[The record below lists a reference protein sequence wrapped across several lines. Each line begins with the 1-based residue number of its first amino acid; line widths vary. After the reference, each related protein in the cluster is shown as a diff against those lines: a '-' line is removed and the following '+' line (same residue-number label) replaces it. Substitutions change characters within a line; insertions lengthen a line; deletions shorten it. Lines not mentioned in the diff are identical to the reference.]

1 MRQSQI
7 GLFRKYFL
15 YMSLIWAIVFGVIA
29 FLNTNA
35 EKNKLIDDVMTRL
48 DEVAGVL
55 TNTID
60 GNQIDRLL
68 ASNPS
73 NNPDFEIFAYKIDEL
88 KAIYSNRN
96 TKIPISLIS
105 IFSVENKKVKTIYRT
120 DNQFEFYENAVW
132 YEEISKLDNDN
143 RVISKRDYIDKGKN
157 IYSSFGQLNSNN
169 DGTKYVA
176 RVDVSKSEI
185 LEKTPSFLIKFLW
198 YLIPAL
204 VISFLLSF
212 LLSRIVTRPIN
223 EFIEFVNKVSEGN
236 YHLRLN
242 MTTRDELEK
251 IGTALNVMLEKI
263 EGLIESEADRD
274 RLQKQITVL
283 LQIVSA
289 AADGDFT
296 MNAEVTSGA
305 LGALADSFNL
315 MIAELS
321 KLIRDV
327 KIASDQ
333 MSSSTQG
340 ILVDTEIM
348 AKGSETQAK
357 EISSTYK
364 SASEVAEIIKYANER
379 TQLAAESARRA
390 SQVALTGTEVVKK
403 SIEGM
408 HRIRETVQETTRRVR
423 TLGESSTEIGEIIEV
438 ISDIADR
445 TNLLALNATIE
456 AARAGDAGRGF
467 AVVADEVRMLAE
479 RSSQAA
485 KDIASLI
492 ESIQVD
498 TKEAVLAMENGT
510 TEVESGTRFADEAG
524 SGLKEI
530 MEMVQN
536 SAKLITEISD
546 AFQQQTNASSGIAKT
561 MERIA
566 TIAQETAEGA
576 RKSRKLAEQM
586 EKSSRLL
593 NTAVAKFRLAEA

>member
-7 GLFRKYFL
+7 GLFWKYFL
-15 YMSLIWAIVFGVIA
+15 YLSIIWVVAFGVIT
-29 FLNTNA
+29 FVNNKNETDKLVDNTV
-35 EKNKLIDDVMTRL
+35 KQLKD
-48 DEVAGVL
+48 VAGVVAV
-55 TNTID
+55 TVD
-60 GNQIDRLL
+60 GDQIDKLL
-68 ASNPS
+68 TSNPT
-73 NNPDFEIFAYKIDEL
+73 NNPDFQNVADRINEIKY
-88 KAIYSNRN
+88 IYSDLN
-96 TKIPISLIS
+96 IGVPVSSIS
-105 IFSVENKKVKTIYRT
+105 ILTIESKIVKTVYRT
-120 DNQFEFYENAVW
+120 DKKFQFLENANW
-132 YEEISKLDNDN
+132 YDEISKISRDNPI
-143 RVISKRDYIDKGKN
+143 VTKRDYLDKGEY
-157 IYSSFGQLNSNN
+157 IYSAFAHLRSQGSN
-169 DGTKYVA
+169 YVV
-176 RVDVSKSEI
+176 RVDANKSKI
-185 LEKTPSFLIKFLW
+185 LEAAPSFLNKFLW
-198 YLIPAL
+198 YLIPVL
-204 VISFLLSF
+204 VISFILSIF
-212 LLSRIVTRPIN
+212 LSRIVTRPIN

-242 MTTRDELEK
+242 MTTRDEMEK
-251 IGTALNVMLEKI
+251 VGDALNVMLEKI
-263 EGLIESEADRD
+263 EGLIETEADRD
-274 RLQKQITVL
+274 RLQKQITSL

-296 MNAEVTSGA
+296 ASAEVTSGA

-340 ILVDTEIM
+340 ILVDTEVM
-348 AKGSETQAK
+348 VKGSEIQAK
-357 EISSTYK
+357 EIGSTYK
-364 SASEVAEIIKYANER
+364 ASSEVAEIIKYANER

-423 TLGESSTEIGEIIEV
+423 TLGESSTQIGEIIEV

-485 KDIASLI
+485 KDIAELI

-510 TEVESGTRFADEAG
+510 TEVESGTKFADEAG

-536 SAKLITEISD
+536 SAQLITEISG
-546 AFQQQTNASSGIAKT
+546 AFQQQANASSDIAKA

-566 TIAQETAEGA
+566 SIAQDTAEGA
-576 RKSRKLAEQM
+576 RKSRKLTEQM

-593 NTAVAKFRLAEA
+593 NTAIAKFRLAEV

>member
-7 GLFRKYFL
+7 GLLLKYFIYL
-15 YMSLIWAIVFGVIA
+15 CIIWIIAFSIIA
-29 FLNTNA
+29 FLDTRSATNRTISDAVTHMEEAAGGIAVAINT
-35 EKNKLIDDVMTRL
+35 EEID
-48 DEVAGVL
+48 
-55 TNTID
+55 
-60 GNQIDRLL
+60 QLL
-68 ASNPS
+68 SS
-73 NNPDFEIFAYKIDEL
+73 DTENNPNFRLFADKVNEL
-88 KAIYSNRN
+88 RFVYSGRV
-96 TKIPISLIS
+96 PVSSIS
-105 IFSVENKKVKTIYRT
+105 ILTVENKIARVVYRT
-120 DNQFEFYENAVW
+120 DREFNPLENAEW
-132 YEEISKLDNDN
+132 HDEFSGLGNDN
-143 RVISKRDYIDKGKN
+143 RVATKLDYRDRDEN
-157 IYSSFGQLNSNN
+157 IYSAFAMIGFQRQNS
-169 DGTKYVA
+169 KYIA
-176 RVDVSKSEI
+176 QIDVRKDDI
-185 LEKTPSFLIKFLW
+185 LAAAPSSWPRFLW
-198 YLIPAL
+198 YLIAA
-204 VISFLLSF
+204 VALSF
-212 LLSRIVTRPIN
+212 LSSLLLSRMVTKPTN
-223 EFIEFVNKVSEGN
+223 EFIEFVNRVSEGN

-242 MTTRDELEK
+242 MTTRDEMEK
-251 IGTALNVMLEKI
+251 IGSALNVMLEKI
-263 EGLIESEADRD
+263 EGLIESEVDRD
-274 RLQKQITVL
+274 RLQKQITSL

-296 MNAEVTSGA
+296 VSAEVGSGA

-315 MIAELS
+315 MVAELS

-333 MSSSTQG
+333 MSTSTQG
-340 ILVDTEIM
+340 ILIDTEVM

-357 EISSTYK
+357 EIGSTYK
-364 SASEVAEIIKYANER
+364 ASSEVAEIIKYANER

-408 HRIRETVQETTRRVR
+408 HRIRETVTETTRRVR
-423 TLGESSTEIGEIIEV
+423 TLGESSIQIGEIIEV

-456 AARAGDAGRGF
+456 AARAGEAGRGF

-485 KDIASLI
+485 KDIAAII

-498 TKEAVLAMENGT
+498 TKEAVSAMESGSA
-510 TEVESGTRFADEAG
+510 EVESGTKFVDEAG

-536 SAKLITEISD
+536 SSQLITEISD
-546 AFQQQTNASSGIAKT
+546 AFQQQTNASSDIAKT

-593 NTAVAKFRLAEA
+593 NSAVAKFRLAEA

>member
-15 YMSLIWAIVFGVIA
+15 YMSLVWVIVFGVIA
-29 FLNTNA
+29 FLNTNN
-35 EKNKLIDDVMTRL
+35 EKNKIIDDVTNRL
-48 DEVAGVL
+48 KEVAAVIA
-55 TNTID
+55 NTFD
-60 GNQIDRLL
+60 GDQISRLL

-73 NNPDFEIFAYKIDEL
+73 NNPEFDIFAYKIDEL
-88 KAIYSNRN
+88 KAIYSDGDK
-96 TKIPISLIS
+96 KIPLSLIS
-105 IFSVENKKVKTIYRT
+105 IFTVENKKVRTVYRT
-120 DNQFEFYENAVW
+120 DRQFEFFENATW
-132 YEEISKLDNDN
+132 YDEISKLDDN
-143 RVISKRDYIDKGKN
+143 NVISKQDYVDNGKD
-157 IYSSFGQLNSNN
+157 IYSAFGQLNSRNE
-169 DGTKYVA
+169 DTKYIV
-176 RVDVSKSEI
+176 RVDAAKTAI
-185 LEKTPSFLIKFLW
+185 LEIVPSFFMKFLW

-204 VISFLLSF
+204 VISFVLSI

-251 IGTALNVMLEKI
+251 IGNALNVMLEKI

-274 RLQKQITVL
+274 RLQKQITLL

-357 EISSTYK
+357 EISTTYK
-364 SASEVAEIIKYANER
+364 AASEVAEIIKYANER

-423 TLGESSTEIGEIIEV
+423 TLGESSSEIGEIIEV

-456 AARAGDAGRGF
+456 AARAGEAGRGF

-485 KDIASLI
+485 KDIATLI

-498 TKEAVLAMENGT
+498 TKEAVSAMENGT
-510 TEVESGTRFADEAG
+510 TEVESGTKFADEAG
-524 SGLKEI
+524 AGLKEI

-536 SAKLITEISD
+536 SAGLITEISD

-566 TIAQETAEGA
+566 AIAQETAEGA

>member
-7 GLFRKYFL
+7 GLLLKYFL
-15 YMSLIWAIVFGVIA
+15 YLSIIWLIA
-29 FLNTNA
+29 FSVVAFLDARSETNRIISDTVSRLEEAAGGMAVAINA
-35 EKNKLIDDVMTRL
+35 EEIDQL
-48 DEVAGVL
+48 L
-55 TNTID
+55 SSNTE
-60 GNQIDRLL
+60 
-68 ASNPS
+68 
-73 NNPDFEIFAYKIDEL
+73 NNPNFRLFADKVNEL
-88 KAIYSNRN
+88 RILYSRN
-96 TKIPISLIS
+96 VPVSSIS
-105 IFSVENKKVKTIYRT
+105 ILTTENKAARVVYRT
-120 DNQFEFYENAVW
+120 GRQFTPFENSRWYDEFSGLGYDSKVAT
-132 YEEISKLDNDN
+132 KLDYPD
-143 RVISKRDYIDKGKN
+143 RGEN
-157 IYSSFGQLNSNN
+157 IYSAFALIGFQNQSS
-169 DGTKYVA
+169 KYIA
-176 RVDVSKSEI
+176 RIDVRKDDISAA
-185 LEKTPSFLIKFLW
+185 TPSLWTKFLW
-198 YLIPAL
+198 YLIA
-204 VISFLLSF
+204 VVVLSF
-212 LLSRIVTRPIN
+212 LSSLLLSRMVTKPTN

-242 MTTRDELEK
+242 MTTRDEMEK
-251 IGTALNVMLEKI
+251 IGNALNVMLEKI
-263 EGLIESEADRD
+263 EGLIESEVDRD
-274 RLQKQITVL
+274 RLQKQITSL

-296 MNAEVTSGA
+296 VSAEVGSGA

-315 MIAELS
+315 MVAELS

-333 MSSSTQG
+333 MSTSTQG
-340 ILVDTEIM
+340 ILIDTEVM

-357 EISSTYK
+357 EIGSTYK
-364 SASEVAEIIKYANER
+364 ASSEVAEIIKYANER

-408 HRIRETVQETTRRVR
+408 HRIRETVTETTRRVR
-423 TLGESSTEIGEIIEV
+423 TLGESSIQIGEIIEV

-456 AARAGDAGRGF
+456 AARAGEAGRGF

-485 KDIASLI
+485 KDIAVII

-498 TKEAVLAMENGT
+498 TKEAVSAMEGGSA
-510 TEVESGTRFADEAG
+510 EVESGTKFVDEAG

-536 SAKLITEISD
+536 SAQLITEISD
-546 AFQQQTNASSGIAKT
+546 AFQQQTNASSDIAKT

-566 TIAQETAEGA
+566 TIAQETADGA

-593 NTAVAKFRLAEA
+593 NSAVAKFRLAEA

>member
-7 GLFRKYFL
+7 GLFWKYFL
-15 YMSLIWAIVFGVIA
+15 YLSIIWVVAFGVIT
-29 FLNTNA
+29 FVNNKNETDKLVDNTV
-35 EKNKLIDDVMTRL
+35 KQLKD
-48 DEVAGVL
+48 VAGVVAV
-55 TNTID
+55 TVD
-60 GNQIDRLL
+60 GDQIDKLL
-68 ASNPS
+68 TSNPT
-73 NNPDFEIFAYKIDEL
+73 NNPDFQNVADRINEIKY
-88 KAIYSNRN
+88 IYSDLN
-96 TKIPISLIS
+96 IGVPVSSIS
-105 IFSVENKKVKTIYRT
+105 ILTIESKIVKTVYRT
-120 DNQFEFYENAVW
+120 DKKFQFLENANW
-132 YEEISKLDNDN
+132 YDEISKISRDNPI
-143 RVISKRDYIDKGKN
+143 VTKRDYLDKGEY
-157 IYSSFGQLNSNN
+157 IYSAFAHLRSQGSN
-169 DGTKYVA
+169 YVV
-176 RVDVSKSEI
+176 RVDANKSKI
-185 LEKTPSFLIKFLW
+185 LEVAPSFLNKFLW
-198 YLIPAL
+198 YLIPVL
-204 VISFLLSF
+204 VISFILSIF
-212 LLSRIVTRPIN
+212 LSRIVTRPIN

-242 MTTRDELEK
+242 MTTRDEMEK
-251 IGTALNVMLEKI
+251 VGDALNVMLEKI
-263 EGLIESEADRD
+263 EGLIETEADRD
-274 RLQKQITVL
+274 RLQKQITSL

-296 MNAEVTSGA
+296 ASAEVTSGA

-340 ILVDTEIM
+340 ILVDTEVM
-348 AKGSETQAK
+348 VKGSEIQAK
-357 EISSTYK
+357 EIGSTYK
-364 SASEVAEIIKYANER
+364 ASSEVAEIIKYANER

-423 TLGESSTEIGEIIEV
+423 TLGESSTQIGEIIEV

-485 KDIASLI
+485 KDIAELI

-510 TEVESGTRFADEAG
+510 TEVESGTKFADEAG

-536 SAKLITEISD
+536 SAQLITEISG
-546 AFQQQTNASSGIAKT
+546 AFQQQANASSDIAKA

-566 TIAQETAEGA
+566 SIAQDTAEGA
-576 RKSRKLAEQM
+576 RKSRKLTEQM

-593 NTAVAKFRLAEA
+593 NTAIAKFRLAEV

>member
-15 YMSLIWAIVFGVIA
+15 YMSLIWIIVFAVIV
-29 FLNTNA
+29 FLNVNN
-35 EKNKLIDDVMTRL
+35 EKNKITNDVMVRL
-48 DEVAGVL
+48 EEVAGVL
-55 TNTID
+55 ANTINGD
-60 GNQIDRLL
+60 QIDRLL
-68 ASNPS
+68 ASNIS
-73 NNPDFEIFAYKIDEL
+73 NNPDFEIFAYKIDEI
-88 KAIYSNRN
+88 KAVYSSGNN
-96 TKIPISLIS
+96 KVPISLIS
-105 IFSVENKKVKTIYRT
+105 IYSVEDKRVRTIYRT
-120 DNQFEFYENAVW
+120 DKQFEFFENANW
-132 YEEISKLDNDN
+132 YDEISQLDNTN
-143 RVISKRDYIDKGKN
+143 RVISKRDYIDNGKS
-157 IYSSFGQLNSNN
+157 IYSSFSQLYSQNQGSNYI
-169 DGTKYVA
+169 T
-176 RVDVSKSEI
+176 RVDVTKSEL
-185 LEKTPSFLIKFLW
+185 LEAVPSFLGKFIW
-198 YLIPAL
+198 YLIPVL
-204 VISFLLSF
+204 VISFLLSMF
-212 LLSRIVTRPIN
+212 LSRIVTRPIN

-242 MTTRDELEK
+242 LATRDELEK
-251 IGTALNVMLEKI
+251 IGNALNVMLEKI

-274 RLQKQITVL
+274 RLQQQITTL

-364 SASEVAEIIKYANER
+364 AASEVAEIIKYANER
-379 TQLAAESARRA
+379 TQLAAESARKA
-390 SQVALTGTEVVKK
+390 SKVALTGTEVVKK

-456 AARAGDAGRGF
+456 AARAGEAGRGF

-485 KDIASLI
+485 KDIATLI

-498 TKEAVLAMENGT
+498 TKEVVIAMENGT
-510 TEVESGTRFADEAG
+510 TEVESGTKFADEAG

-536 SAKLITEISD
+536 SAQLITEISD

-566 TIAQETAEGA
+566 TIAEETADGA

-593 NTAVAKFRLAEA
+593 NTAVAKFRLAET

>member
-7 GLFRKYFL
+7 GLFWKYFL
-15 YMSLIWAIVFGVIA
+15 YLSIIWVVAFGVIT
-29 FLNTNA
+29 FVNNKNETDKLVDNTV
-35 EKNKLIDDVMTRL
+35 KQLKD
-48 DEVAGVL
+48 VAGVVAV
-55 TNTID
+55 TVD
-60 GNQIDRLL
+60 GDQIDKLL
-68 ASNPS
+68 TSNPT
-73 NNPDFEIFAYKIDEL
+73 NNPDFQNVADRINEIKY
-88 KAIYSNRN
+88 IYSDLN
-96 TKIPISLIS
+96 IGVPVSSIS
-105 IFSVENKKVKTIYRT
+105 ILTIESKIVKTVYRT
-120 DNQFEFYENAVW
+120 DKKFQFLENANW
-132 YEEISKLDNDN
+132 YDEISKISRDNPI
-143 RVISKRDYIDKGKN
+143 VTKRDYLDKGEY
-157 IYSSFGQLNSNN
+157 IYSAFAHLRSQGSN
-169 DGTKYVA
+169 YVV
-176 RVDVSKSEI
+176 RVDANKSKI
-185 LEKTPSFLIKFLW
+185 LEAVPSFLNKFLW
-198 YLIPAL
+198 YLIPVL
-204 VISFLLSF
+204 VISFILSIF
-212 LLSRIVTRPIN
+212 LSRIVTRPIN

-242 MTTRDELEK
+242 MTTRDEMEK
-251 IGTALNVMLEKI
+251 VGDALNVMLEKI
-263 EGLIESEADRD
+263 EGLIETEADRD
-274 RLQKQITVL
+274 RLQKQITSL

-296 MNAEVTSGA
+296 ASAEVTSGA

-340 ILVDTEIM
+340 ILVDTEVM
-348 AKGSETQAK
+348 VKGSEIQAK
-357 EISSTYK
+357 EIGSTYK
-364 SASEVAEIIKYANER
+364 ASSEVAEIIKYANER

-423 TLGESSTEIGEIIEV
+423 TLGESSTQIGEIIEV

-485 KDIASLI
+485 KDIAELI

-510 TEVESGTRFADEAG
+510 TEVESGTKFADEAG

-536 SAKLITEISD
+536 SAQLITEISG
-546 AFQQQTNASSGIAKT
+546 AFQQQANASSDIAKA

-566 TIAQETAEGA
+566 SIAQDTAEGA
-576 RKSRKLAEQM
+576 RKSRKLTEQM

-593 NTAVAKFRLAEA
+593 NTAIAKFRLAEV

>member
-7 GLFRKYFL
+7 GLLLKYFIYL
-15 YMSLIWAIVFGVIA
+15 CIIWLIAISVIA
-29 FLNTNA
+29 YLNARSETNRIIADTVSRIEEAAGGLAIAINA
-35 EKNKLIDDVMTRL
+35 EEID
-48 DEVAGVL
+48 
-55 TNTID
+55 
-60 GNQIDRLL
+60 QLL
-68 ASNPS
+68 SSNS
-73 NNPDFEIFAYKIDEL
+73 ENNPDFRLFADKVNQFRIV
-88 KAIYSNRN
+88 YSG
-96 TKIPISLIS
+96 KVPVSSIS
-105 IFSVENKKVKTIYRT
+105 ILTVENKVARVVYRT
-120 DNQFEFYENAVW
+120 GRQFNLFEDSRWYDEFSGLGNDKA
-132 YEEISKLDNDN
+132 IATKLDYLD
-143 RVISKRDYIDKGKN
+143 RGEN
-157 IYSSFGQLNSNN
+157 IYSAFALIGFHNQSS
-169 DGTKYVA
+169 KYIA
-176 RVDVSKSEI
+176 QIDVRKDDI
-185 LEKTPSFLIKFLW
+185 LATTPSPWAKLFW
-198 YLIPAL
+198 YLIAVVAL
-204 VISFLLSF
+204 SFLSSF
-212 LLSRIVTRPIN
+212 LLSRMVTKPTN

-242 MTTRDELEK
+242 MTTRDEMEK
-251 IGTALNVMLEKI
+251 IGSALNVMLEKI
-263 EGLIESEADRD
+263 EGLIESEVDRD
-274 RLQKQITVL
+274 RLQKQITGL

-296 MNAEVTSGA
+296 VSAEVGSGA

-315 MIAELS
+315 MVAELS

-333 MSSSTQG
+333 MSTSTQG
-340 ILVDTEIM
+340 ILLDTEVM

-357 EISSTYK
+357 EIGSTYK
-364 SASEVAEIIKYANER
+364 ASSEVAEIIKYANER

-408 HRIRETVQETTRRVR
+408 HRIRGTVTETTRRVR
-423 TLGESSTEIGEIIEV
+423 TLGESSIKIGEIIEV

-456 AARAGDAGRGF
+456 AARAGEAGRGF

-485 KDIASLI
+485 KDIAAII
-492 ESIQVD
+492 EIIQVD
-498 TKEAVLAMENGT
+498 TKEAVSAMESGSV
-510 TEVESGTRFADEAG
+510 EVESGTKFVDEAG

-536 SAKLITEISD
+536 SAQLITEISD
-546 AFQQQTNASSGIAKT
+546 AFQQQTNASSDIAKT

-593 NTAVAKFRLAEA
+593 NSAVAKFRLAEA

>member
-1 MRQSQI
+1 MRQSQL
-7 GLFRKYFL
+7 GLFWKYFL
-15 YMSLIWAIVFGVIA
+15 YLGITWVVAFGIITFINNKNETDKIVD
-29 FLNTNA
+29 NTV
-35 EKNKLIDDVMTRL
+35 KQLKD
-48 DEVAGVL
+48 VAGIVAI
-55 TNTID
+55 TVD
-60 GNQIDRLL
+60 GDQIDKLL
-68 ASNPS
+68 TSDPT
-73 NNPDFEIFAYKIDEL
+73 NNPDFQNFADRINGIKY
-88 KAIYSNRN
+88 IYSNLN
-96 TKIPISLIS
+96 TGVPVSSIS
-105 IFSVENKKVKTIYRT
+105 ILTVENKIVKTVYRT
-120 DNQFEFYENAVW
+120 DKKFQFLENSNW
-132 YEEISKLDNDN
+132 YDEISKISKDNP
-143 RVISKRDYIDKGKN
+143 ITTKRDYLERDEY
-157 IYSSFGQLNSNN
+157 IYSAFAQLRSQGGN
-169 DGTKYVA
+169 YVV
-176 RVDVSKSEI
+176 RVDANKSKI
-185 LEKTPSFLIKFLW
+185 LEAAPSFLIKFLW
-198 YLIPAL
+198 YLIPVL
-204 VISFLLSF
+204 VISFILSVF
-212 LLSRIVTRPIN
+212 LSRIVTRPIN

-242 MTTRDELEK
+242 MTTRDEMEK
-251 IGTALNVMLEKI
+251 IGDALNVMLEKI
-263 EGLIESEADRD
+263 EGLIETEADRD
-274 RLQKQITVL
+274 RLQKQITSL

-296 MNAEVTSGA
+296 ASAEVTSGA

-340 ILVDTEIM
+340 ILVDTEVM
-348 AKGSETQAK
+348 VKGSEIQAK
-357 EISSTYK
+357 EIGSTYK
-364 SASEVAEIIKYANER
+364 ASSEVAEIIKYANER

-423 TLGESSTEIGEIIEV
+423 TLGESSTQIGEIIEV

-485 KDIASLI
+485 KDIAELI

-510 TEVESGTRFADEAG
+510 IEVESGTKFADEAG
-524 SGLKEI
+524 AGLKEI

-536 SAKLITEISD
+536 SAKLITEISG
-546 AFQQQTNASSGIAKT
+546 AFQQQANASSDIAKA

-566 TIAQETAEGA
+566 SIAQDTAEGA
-576 RKSRKLAEQM
+576 RKSRKLTEQM

-593 NTAVAKFRLAEA
+593 NTAIAKFRLAEV

>member
-7 GLFRKYFL
+7 GLLFKYFL
-15 YMSLIWAIVFGVIA
+15 YLCVIWLIA
-29 FLNTNA
+29 FSVVAYLDTRSETNRIITDTVTRLEEAAGGLAVAINA
-35 EKNKLIDDVMTRL
+35 EEIDALMS
-48 DEVAGVL
+48 
-55 TNTID
+55 
-60 GNQIDRLL
+60 
-68 ASNPS
+68 SNS
-73 NNPDFEIFAYKIDEL
+73 QNNPNFRLFADKVNEL
-88 KAIYSNRN
+88 KNVYSRKVPVSSISILTVEDKVARVVYRTGRQFNLFEDSRWHDEFSGLGNEGKVATKLDYLDRAETIYSAFALLGFR
-96 TKIPISLIS
+96 S
-105 IFSVENKKVKTIYRT
+105 
-120 DNQFEFYENAVW
+120 Q
-132 YEEISKLDNDN
+132 
-143 RVISKRDYIDKGKN
+143 
-157 IYSSFGQLNSNN
+157 NS
-169 DGTKYVA
+169 KYVA
-176 RVDVSKSEI
+176 QIDVRKDDI
-185 LEKTPSFLIKFLW
+185 LATTPSLWSKFLW
-198 YLIPAL
+198 YLIA
-204 VISFLLSF
+204 VVALSF
-212 LLSRIVTRPIN
+212 LSSVLLSRMVTKPTN

-242 MTTRDELEK
+242 MTTRDEMEK
-251 IGTALNVMLEKI
+251 IGSALNVMLEKI
-263 EGLIESEADRD
+263 EGLIESEVDRD
-274 RLQKQITVL
+274 RLQKQITGL

-296 MNAEVTSGA
+296 VSAEVGSGA

-315 MIAELS
+315 MVAELS

-333 MSSSTQG
+333 MSTSTQG
-340 ILVDTEIM
+340 ILVDTEVM

-364 SASEVAEIIKYANER
+364 ASSEVAEIIKYANER

-408 HRIRETVQETTRRVR
+408 HRIRETVTETTRRVR
-423 TLGESSTEIGEIIEV
+423 TLGESSIQIGEIIEV

-456 AARAGDAGRGF
+456 AARAGEAGRGF

-485 KDIASLI
+485 KDIAAII

-498 TKEAVLAMENGT
+498 TKEAVSAMESGS
-510 TEVESGTRFADEAG
+510 TEVESGTKFVDEAG

-536 SAKLITEISD
+536 SAQLITEISD
-546 AFQQQTNASSGIAKT
+546 AFQQQTNASSDIAKT

-593 NTAVAKFRLAEA
+593 NSAVAKFRLAEA

>member
-7 GLFRKYFL
+7 GLLLKYFL
-15 YMSLIWAIVFGVIA
+15 YLSIIWVVAFGIITFLDNKNETNKIIDNTLNRLEDVAVI
-29 FLNTNA
+29 
-35 EKNKLIDDVMTRL
+35 MTIT
-48 DEVAGVL
+48 V
-55 TNTID
+55 D
-60 GNQIDRLL
+60 GDQIDRLL
-68 ASNPS
+68 LSNPTD
-73 NNPDFEIFAYKIDEL
+73 NPDFQTFADRINEIKY
-88 KAIYSNRN
+88 IYSNSK
-96 TKIPISLIS
+96 TKIPISSIS
-105 IFSVENKKVKTIYRT
+105 IFTVENKKVKTVYRT
-120 DNQFEFYENAVW
+120 DKQFQFLENSNW
-132 YEEISKLDNDN
+132 YDEISKISNDN
-143 RVISKRDYIDKGKN
+143 RIITKRDYLDRGEY
-157 IYSSFGQLNSNN
+157 IYSAFTQLKPI
-169 DGTKYVA
+169 GTNYIA
-176 RVDVSKSEI
+176 RVDVNKSKI
-185 LEKTPSFLIKFLW
+185 LEVSPSFLNKFLW
-198 YLIPAL
+198 YLIPVL
-204 VISFLLSF
+204 VISFILSIF
-212 LLSRIVTRPIN
+212 LSRIVTRPIN

-242 MTTRDELEK
+242 MTTRDEMEK
-251 IGTALNVMLEKI
+251 IGDALNVMLQKI
-263 EGLIESEADRD
+263 EGLIETEVDRD
-274 RLQKQITVL
+274 RLQKQITSL

-296 MNAEVTSGA
+296 ASAEVTSGA

-340 ILVDTEIM
+340 ILVDTEVM
-348 AKGSETQAK
+348 AKGSEVQAK
-357 EISSTYK
+357 EIGSTYK
-364 SASEVAEIIKYANER
+364 AASEVAEIIKYANER

-408 HRIRETVQETTRRVR
+408 HRIRETVQETSRRVR
-423 TLGESSTEIGEIIEV
+423 TLGESSTQIGEIIEV

-485 KDIASLI
+485 KDIAELI

-510 TEVESGTRFADEAG
+510 SEVESGTKFADEAG
-524 SGLKEI
+524 AGLKEI

-536 SAKLITEISD
+536 SAQLITEISD
-546 AFQQQTNASSGIAKT
+546 AFQQQTNASSDIAKT

-566 TIAQETAEGA
+566 SIAQDTAEGA
-576 RKSRKLAEQM
+576 RKSRKLTEQM

-593 NTAVAKFRLAEA
+593 NTAIAKFRLAEA

>member
-7 GLFRKYFL
+7 GLFWKYFL
-15 YMSLIWAIVFGVIA
+15 YLSIIWVVAFGIITFINNKNETDKLVD
-29 FLNTNA
+29 NTV
-35 EKNKLIDDVMTRL
+35 KQLKD
-48 DEVAGVL
+48 VAGVVAV
-55 TNTID
+55 TVD
-60 GNQIDRLL
+60 GDQIDKLL
-68 ASNPS
+68 TSNPT
-73 NNPDFEIFAYKIDEL
+73 NNPDFQNVADRINEIKY
-88 KAIYSNRN
+88 IYSDLN
-96 TKIPISLIS
+96 IGVPVSSIS
-105 IFSVENKKVKTIYRT
+105 ILTIESKIVKTVYRT
-120 DNQFEFYENAVW
+120 DKKFQFLENANW
-132 YEEISKLDNDN
+132 YDEISKISRDNPI
-143 RVISKRDYIDKGKN
+143 VTKRDYLDKGEY
-157 IYSSFGQLNSNN
+157 IYSAFAHLRSQGSN
-169 DGTKYVA
+169 YVV
-176 RVDVSKSEI
+176 RVDANKSKI
-185 LEKTPSFLIKFLW
+185 LEAVPSFLNKFLW
-198 YLIPAL
+198 YLIPVL
-204 VISFLLSF
+204 VISFILSIF
-212 LLSRIVTRPIN
+212 LSRIVTRPIN

-242 MTTRDELEK
+242 MTTRDEMEK
-251 IGTALNVMLEKI
+251 VGDALNVMLEKI
-263 EGLIESEADRD
+263 EGLIETEADRD
-274 RLQKQITVL
+274 RLQKQITSL

-296 MNAEVTSGA
+296 ASAEVTSGA

-340 ILVDTEIM
+340 ILVDTEVM
-348 AKGSETQAK
+348 VKGSEIQAK
-357 EISSTYK
+357 EIGSTYK
-364 SASEVAEIIKYANER
+364 ASSEVAEIIKYANER

-423 TLGESSTEIGEIIEV
+423 TLGESSTQIGEIIEV

-485 KDIASLI
+485 KDIAELI

-510 TEVESGTRFADEAG
+510 TEVESGTKFADEAG

-536 SAKLITEISD
+536 SAQLITEISG
-546 AFQQQTNASSGIAKT
+546 AFQQQANASSDIAKA

-566 TIAQETAEGA
+566 SIAQDTAEGA
-576 RKSRKLAEQM
+576 RKSRKLTEQM

-593 NTAVAKFRLAEA
+593 NTAIAKFRLAEV